1 MRNLTG
7 YYGTL
12 GGSSNGFSY
21 PSCSLQTFSATYL
34 LSGDGEWLS
43 EAQHSIP
50 NSCCVSTF
58 SGTYV
63 SLTFHYNLVS
73 CHGSFSFPQ
82 RGTRWSPIKEMHFA
96 IVEGNIFVRTLCEGG
111 LKSGRRDYLPT
122 PQEEN
127 HADFKN
133 LISSSKTGCSDILC
147 VIVANIRCNI
157 LNYPLI

>member
-1 MRNLTG
+1 MASLTRPAHCRHLVQPIF
-7 YYGTL
+7 YQEMVNDYQKH
-12 GGSSNGFSY
+12 NIQY
-21 PSCSLQTFSATYL
+21 QTAVIL
-34 LSGDGEWLS
+34 
-43 EAQHSIP
+43 
-50 NSCCVSTF
+50 
-58 SGTYV
+58 

-82 RGTRWSPIKEMHFA
+82 RRTRWSPIKEMHFA